1 VGLGCRVLG
10 VGATGA
16 TITGS
21 LCARG
26 CRSCGACACAFLC
39 VCVCVCVCTAGL
51 FHQLSV
57 RLCPSLTVRQVVSP
71 LQSFGGGSGV
81 PSFAF
86 PSPLTAGGGS
96 KLGAFLSPFPLRL
109 CIASVCVCVRSLN
122 LAYVG

>member
-1 VGLGCRVLG
+1 MKGRGAWVSG
-10 VGATGA
+10 VGG
-16 TITGS
+16 
-21 LCARG
+21 RG
-26 CRSCGACACAFLC
+26 DGCHDYRQFVCSRLSFLWRVR
-39 VCVCVCVCTAGL
+39 VCLSVCVCTAGL

-96 KLGAFLSPFPLRL
+96 TVGAFLSPFPLRL